1 MRDLKFATTLITK
14 RNGPMMCDVIQP
26 QVCIG
31 TIVAFKCFFLNF
43 LALLQK
49 MNPIDLLADGSP
61 PNNLSLS
68 LIPFAATPPQ
78 DTELVLHA
86 GSLDAAG
93 SSG

>member
-1 MRDLKFATTLITK
+1 
-14 RNGPMMCDVIQP
+14 
-26 QVCIG
+26 
-31 TIVAFKCFFLNF
+31 
-43 LALLQK
+43 

-68 LIPFAATPPQ
+68 LIPFAATPSQ

>member
-1 MRDLKFATTLITK
+1 MRRDPTPGLY
-14 RNGPMMCDVIQP
+14 RYHSSVQM
-26 QVCIG
+26 
-31 TIVAFKCFFLNF
+31 FFLNF